1 MKRAGVTNP
10 FRVVETNVK
19 GFTNFYSGYHQKVLP
34 TEFVVDG
41 IRDLPDVEDFSI
53 MRFAQAGLYRNP
65 FIDDMELR
73 ADQGFLL
80 ESTEWLDYTQLVA
93 EYEKHGEEFGGT
105 WSQEKLWFIEQ
116 WVDNGSDG
124 HVEWVHASNVHVRV
138 LSSSAAVLGRRD
150 SPRGVDVLKSA
161 SGSQIQEW
169 LSEAIRAYDEDRRMK
184 NRVNEPR
191 MNDDDH
197 ANPYKDQ
204 L

>member
-10 FRVVETNVK
+10 FRVVETNAPL
-19 GFTNFYSGYHQKVLP
+19 TSFYSDYHQKVLP

-41 IRDLPDVEDFSI
+41 IRDLPDVEDFTI
-53 MRFAQAGLYRNP
+53 MRFATAGLYRNP
-65 FIDDMELR
+65 FIDEMQLR
-73 ADQGFLL
+73 AEQGFLL
-80 ESTEWLDYTQLVA
+80 ATEWLDYTQLVA

-138 LSSSAAVLGRRD
+138 LS
-150 SPRGVDVLKSA
+150 PRGVDVLKSA

-169 LSEAIRAYDEDRRMK
+169 LAEAIRAYDEDRRMK
-184 NRVNEPR
+184 NRVNEPH
-191 MNDDDH
+191 MNDDRDH
-197 ANPYKDQ
+197 ANPYMDQ